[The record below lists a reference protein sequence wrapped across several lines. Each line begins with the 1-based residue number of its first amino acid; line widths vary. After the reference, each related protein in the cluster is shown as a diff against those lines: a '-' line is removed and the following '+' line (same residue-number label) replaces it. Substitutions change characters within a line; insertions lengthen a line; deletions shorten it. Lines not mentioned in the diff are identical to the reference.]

1 MEDQRVGAA
10 RIFIVCAASLYCV
23 LEINA
28 LRVDSTRRHTLCT
41 LCSSFT
47 CRYYWGH
54 DHGIRNRMFI
64 ARRWIEGYCAL
75 DIVHLHVIEIAFK
88 VMA

>member
-28 LRVDSTRRHTLCT
+28 LRVDNTRRHTLCT
-41 LCSSFT
+41 LCPFFT
-47 CRYYWGH
+47 SWCSWGH
-54 DHGIRNRMFI
+54 GHGIHNRMFI
-64 ARRWIEGYCAL
+64 VRRWIAGYCAL
-75 DIVHLHVIEIAFK
+75 DIVH
-88 VMA
+88 